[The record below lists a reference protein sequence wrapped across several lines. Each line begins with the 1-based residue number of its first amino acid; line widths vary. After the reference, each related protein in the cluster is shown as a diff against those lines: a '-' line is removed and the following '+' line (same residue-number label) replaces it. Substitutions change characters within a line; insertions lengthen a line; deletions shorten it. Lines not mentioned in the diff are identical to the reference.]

1 MKTLIVFDL
10 DGTLAQS
17 KAAIDEEMGTLFAT
31 LLRIPHVRV
40 SIISG
45 GDWPQFETQVLGH
58 LPPGADLSKL
68 SLLPTNGT
76 RFYRYTGSWSQ
87 LYAENLSDAQKAK
100 IIDALNKEVA
110 ASGFAATK
118 TWGPTI

>member
-87 LYAENLSDAQKAK
+87 LYAGKFERCAK
-100 IIDALNKEVA
+100 SEDHRRAE
-110 ASGFAATK
+110 
-118 TWGPTI
+118 